1 MVSSVFRHLVCVSA
15 SICCVLQ
22 SLQQYCCGCQG
33 LRAVFIQWYTL
44 SVHALFH
51 HVPVFCL
58 LFLIAWDSCPED
70 SISWCFLPSNLTA
83 GFLLQGLFLQAATLA
98 LGRQV
103 GCSST
108 LGCDYSCSSLAPW
121 APSLHL

>member
-1 MVSSVFRHLVCVSA
+1 MVSSIFRHLVCVSA

-33 LRAVFIQWYTL
+33 LRAVLIQWYTL

-58 LFLIAWDSCPED
+58 LFYSM
-70 SISWCFLPSNLTA
+70 
-83 GFLLQGLFLQAATLA
+83 GFLSLRTAFL
-98 LGRQV
+98 GV
-103 GCSST
+103 SSPQT
-108 LGCDYSCSSLAPW
+108 
-121 APSLHL
+121 